1 MIDASVSFNA
11 INLTYYQHMID
22 AISSMSS
29 GHKAPNFYRIC
40 GPLLNMWVDEVR
52 KLVESYE
59 EV

>member
-1 MIDASVSFNA
+1 MVGLKECSFHTNARFSIHVKMVPFVS
-11 INLTYYQHMID
+11 
-22 AISSMSS
+22 S
-29 GHKAPNFYRIC
+29 FYRIC